1 MEWTGVETD
10 EGQEFSCAE
19 RWAKLFFGG
28 GAKLLNF
35 VYLPSR
41 ERGAKQ
47 EGSFRVRGWGQNEVQ
62 VMDTVLSSL
71 H

>member
-1 MEWTGVETD
+1 MPSAGLN
-10 EGQEFSCAE
+10 S
-19 RWAKLFFGG
+19 FFGWG